1 MSSVHS
7 FLNSFTPLYLPAQA
21 PTMRITVASALALAY
36 ATAVLASPM
45 KRLQV
50 RQNGDDDDDDGP
62 STGGNSTSNNGDDD
76 ADDAVLYSPAN
87 LTTVNPGSTFNFS
100 YLCDDDDCS
109 SVRVALIQYI
119 EVSRS
124 MYSAYKLFFSG
135 LMYPVVRLDCH
146 WSSINPRQRRQSRK
160 CPAHCSSQHHSWSIR

>member
-1 MSSVHS
+1 
-7 FLNSFTPLYLPAQA
+7 
-21 PTMRITVASALALAY
+21 MRITVASALALAY

-50 RQNGDDDDDDGP
+50 RQNGDDDDDDGS

-87 LTTVNPGSTFNFS
+87 LTTVNAGSTFNFS

-119 EVSRS
+119 EVGPFDFQLLQSCS
-124 MYSAYKLFFSG
+124 DLSFL
-135 LMYPVVRLDCH
+135 LHLDCH
-146 WSSINPRQRRQSRK
+146 WASINPGQRRKSRK
-160 CPAHCSSQHHSWSIR
+160 CSTHNSSQHYSWPVR